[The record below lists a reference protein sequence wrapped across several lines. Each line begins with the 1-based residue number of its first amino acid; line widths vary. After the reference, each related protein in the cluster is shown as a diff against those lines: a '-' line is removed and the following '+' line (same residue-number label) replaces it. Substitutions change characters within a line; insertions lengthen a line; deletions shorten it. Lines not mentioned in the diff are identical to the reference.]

1 MKYQLGISGEIVS
14 FFLEFDHAWDAGK
27 ARERERERE
36 TGKPFFSPSPITASC
51 LPGIPGSILRAQA
64 CRHGNTPGKLNI
76 HRSSE
81 IERQHL
87 TILFHSAVQSVS
99 EKFCVRKKKISMWK
113 SFNFF
118 AGSRPEPKVR
128 NLNSPTPLML
138 LYLFGVMCSS
148 FKIVVWR
155 IFAAIFPPLMLY
167 TIC

>member
-27 ARERERERE
+27 ARERERERDGKTLFLPLPHHSLLSSWYSRINIESTSLSPWQHTREAEYTPELRDRE
-36 TGKPFFSPSPITASC
+36 TTSHHTISLCRSVCERK
-51 LPGIPGSILRAQA
+51 ILCQ
-64 CRHGNTPGKLNI
+64 
-76 HRSSE
+76 
-81 IERQHL
+81 
-87 TILFHSAVQSVS
+87 
-99 EKFCVRKKKISMWK
+99 KKKISMWK

>member
-1 MKYQLGISGEIVS
+1 MYPYIIYVSTYINCKLMGLMKYQLGISGEIVS

-99 EKFCVRKKKISMWK
+99 EKFCVRKKK
-113 SFNFF
+113 
-118 AGSRPEPKVR
+118 
-128 NLNSPTPLML
+128 SPCENP
-138 LYLFGVMCSS
+138 S
-148 FKIVVWR
+148 
-155 IFAAIFPPLMLY
+155 IFLPAPGRSPR
-167 TIC
+167 